1 MKVDNTLLKKFNKKG
16 PRYTSYPPATHF
28 TEKYDDKDFI
38 NSVINSNNENPHN
51 VSVYI
56 HIPFC
61 PQICHFCG
69 CTTESGFTKPFLE
82 RYIDALMKE
91 IEYVSKYI
99 NEDRKLTQIH
109 WGGGT
114 PNAISLKYIE
124 KVTNKIKECFNLS
137 KEYEM
142 AIECSPAH
150 LDFKHIEL
158 LKQFGFNR
166 VSLGIQDFNEEV
178 LDAINRRRPK
188 HPIDK
193 IINKIHSEGFTGT
206 NIDLVYGLP
215 LQTVENFNDSIEKA
229 IELNTDRIVT
239 FSYAH
244 LPSILP
250 RQKILENI
258 GFPSSK
264 EKAQMYNNAYRKF
277 TKAGYVAIGMDHFCR
292 PDDEFYV
299 ALKNNQLHRNFQ
311 GYCTKKT
318 TGQVYGFGA
327 SSISQL
333 FSAYSQNVK
342 NAAQYI
348 KKINEKNTAV
358 LRGYSVS
365 KDEKI
370 IRAII
375 NSIMCNYYID
385 FSEISEKFQTDKN
398 YIKNLV
404 DFNTKKFRD
413 FIDLNIMQIKND
425 RIVVSQDARL
435 FIRNIAMEFDPLL
448 NNKIGTYSKTI

>member
-1 MKVDNTLLKKFNKKG
+1 MDINQKLLEKYNKKG

-28 TEKYDDKDFI
+28 SENYDDKDFI
-38 NSVINSNNENPHN
+38 NSVINSNNENPQN

-82 RYIDALMKE
+82 RYIDALVKE
-91 IEYVSKYI
+91 IEFVSQYI
-99 NEDRKLTQIH
+99 KENRKLTQIH

-124 KVTNKIKECFNLS
+124 RVTDKIKNCFELS
-137 KEYEM
+137 DDYEM

-150 LDFKHIEL
+150 LDYKHVEL
-158 LKQFGFNR
+158 LKNFGFNR
-166 VSLGIQDFNEEV
+166 ISLGIQDFDEKV

-193 IINKIHSEGFTGT
+193 IIKKIHDEGFTGT

-215 LQTVENFNDSIEKA
+215 LQTVDNFNKTIDKA

-244 LPSILP
+244 VPSILP

-258 GFPSSK
+258 GFPSAE
-264 EKAQMYNNAYRKF
+264 EKAKMYENAYKKF

-292 PDDEFYV
+292 PNDEFYL

-311 GYCTKKT
+311 GYCTTKT

-358 LRGYSVS
+358 LRGY
-365 KDEKI
+365 KLNKKEKI
-370 IRAII
+370 IRDVI
-375 NSIMCNYYID
+375 NSVMCNYYVD
-385 FSEISEKFQTDKN
+385 FSEISEKYNTDSKE
-398 YIKNLV
+398 IKEILDFKSEKFDDFLELNLM
-404 DFNTKKFRD
+404 R
-413 FIDLNIMQIKND
+413 IEND
-425 RIVVSQDARL
+425 TITISHDARL

-448 NNKIGTYSKTI
+448 NKKIGTYSKTI